1 MKKII
6 WLFMGIG
13 FISCSDKKA
22 KTIESTPVS
31 DTIAETILVKTTD
44 KKQLI
49 VPGKSI
55 GLTHLGQ
62 NAETLAALGRPDF
75 SDAAMGKAWSTWY
88 SKDDKKNELSIYTTY
103 KDSEMTEKVI
113 RLIRITSP
121 EFKTKEGISTGS
133 SVNTIRNSYPKLILC
148 GKYKDAE
155 GTVEIYD
162 AVDLGIAFEIRKE
175 NCISIIIH
183 ETGKK
188 VTDEYITFHPDMER
202 F

>member
-6 WLFMGIG
+6 WVFVGIG
-13 FISCSDKKA
+13 FISCSDKKV
-22 KTIESTPVS
+22 KSIENTAVT
-31 DTIAETILVKTTD
+31 DTVVEPTLVKTTD
-44 KKQLI
+44 EKQLI

-62 NAETLAALGRPDF
+62 NAETLASLGRPDF

-88 SKDDKKNELSIYTTY
+88 SKDNKKNELNIYTTY

-121 EFKTKEGISTGS
+121 EFKTEEGISTGS
-133 SVNTIRNSYPKLILC
+133 SINTIRSSYPKLVIT
-148 GKYKDAE
+148 GKYKDAGE
-155 GTVEIYD
+155 SVEIYD
-162 AVDLGIAFEIRKE
+162 AMDSGIAFEIKKE
-175 NCISIIIH
+175 SCISIIVH